1 MMLIDRE
8 YFTEKEQKQ
17 MERLIKK
24 ALRRKEQHEKVL
36 EGAEQCK
43 QCQDSECGSE
53 CQSQFWQDTPDDY
66 RITFPNEDEF
76 YELERLL
83 QNFCKFCLRFDLCQ
97 CIRHRE
103 RRKEAY
109 YEELADD
116 PLTAEL
122 PF

>member
-1 MMLIDRE
+1 MLIGRE
-8 YFTEKEQKQ
+8 YFTEKEQEQ

-24 ALRRKEQHEKVL
+24 ALHRKEQHEKVL
-36 EGAEQCK
+36 EGAEQC
-43 QCQDSECGSE
+43 QDSECSSE
-53 CQSQFWQDTPDDY
+53 CQGEFWEDTPDDY

-83 QNFCKFCLRFDLCQ
+83 RNLCKFCLRFDLCQ

-109 YEELADD
+109 YEELVDD

-122 PF
+122 PFC